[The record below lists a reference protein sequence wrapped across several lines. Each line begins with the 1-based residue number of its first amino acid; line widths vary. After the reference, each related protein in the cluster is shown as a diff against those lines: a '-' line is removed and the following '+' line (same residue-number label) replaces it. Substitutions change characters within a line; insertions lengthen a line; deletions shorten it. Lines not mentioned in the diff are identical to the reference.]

1 MQSKQEA
8 FRSAILVLFN
18 HQIDTRD
25 KKPHLLPSSPL
36 AQKCELDKIGSEVKV
51 DDDFTFDLDDHL
63 LDEDC
68 SVPFPRRCLLES
80 RQVAFALWTQVASR
94 RTWKVTSEIIILQLI
109 IVLIVSFDFY
119 VFFHR
124 RPVEMPEN
132 KTTSKRG
139 PAAALSVGE
148 CNKSYQHYPMIS
160 FSTS

>member
-63 LDEDC
+63 LDDDC

-94 RTWKVTSEIIILQLI
+94 RTWKVTSEIISLRLI
-109 IVLIVSFDFY
+109 MVLIVSFDFD
-119 VFFHR
+119 V
-124 RPVEMPEN
+124 
-132 KTTSKRG
+132 
-139 PAAALSVGE
+139 LS
-148 CNKSYQHYPMIS
+148 QS
-160 FSTS
+160 FSLQAVRNARKQDDLKARTCCCTFSW

>member
-1 MQSKQEA
+1 MWTM
-8 FRSAILVLFN
+8 RSLN
-18 HQIDTRD
+18 
-25 KKPHLLPSSPL
+25 
-36 AQKCELDKIGSEVKV
+36 KIGSAVKV
-51 DDDFTFDLDDHL
+51 DDDVTFDIDDHQ

-68 SVPFPRRCLLES
+68 SFRFPRRCLLES

-94 RTWKVTSEIIILQLI
+94 RTWKVTSEIIILQLMNG
-109 IVLIVSFDFY
+109 VSFDFDF
-119 VFFHR
+119 FFHR

-148 CNKSYQHYPMIS
+148 CYKSYQHYPMIS

>member
-1 MQSKQEA
+1 MR
-8 FRSAILVLFN
+8 FLN
-18 HQIDTRD
+18 
-25 KKPHLLPSSPL
+25 
-36 AQKCELDKIGSEVKV
+36 KIGSAVKV
-51 DDDFTFDLDDHL
+51 DDDVTFDLDDHL
-63 LDEDC
+63 LEEDC
-68 SVPFPRRCLLES
+68 SVQFPRRCLLES

-94 RTWKVTSEIIILQLI
+94 RTWKVTSEIIILQLMNG
-109 IVLIVSFDFY
+109 VSFDFD

-148 CNKSYQHYPMIS
+148 CNKSYQHYPMIA